1 MHYDIDD
8 KPIPE
13 EALYINDPFMT
24 TMVEPYC
31 LVSDYQMAQSAKTK
45 AEGGILPNDNI
56 RVYVPMD
63 LNHSNILKELSA
75 VYELLGSPNE
85 ENELD
90 FFFLTNKIM
99 QKLEIYDQIWVTQ
112 DPENTIRMK
121 REGIFHSQ
129 KGMALVKEIIAYLE
143 KDEGLADMF
152 PFEIINQLKEEWE
165 L

>member
-1 MHYDIDD
+1 M
-8 KPIPE
+8 
-13 EALYINDPFMT
+13 
-24 TMVEPYC
+24 
-31 LVSDYQMAQSAKTK
+31 
-45 AEGGILPNDNI
+45 
-56 RVYVPMD
+56 
-63 LNHSNILKELSA
+63 
-75 VYELLGSPNE
+75 
-85 ENELD
+85 
-90 FFFLTNKIM
+90 
-99 QKLEIYDQIWVTQ
+99 TQ